1 MNSLR
6 PPALGGKPELGQKYF
21 ERAIEL
27 TDGKDLSVKVEYA
40 QGYARLVYDR
50 ELHDQ
55 LLNDVLVSEL
65 KQPGLTLTN
74 SLAKQQAEELL
85 ASAEEYF

>member
-1 MNSLR
+1 LVFDLIS
-6 PPALGGKPELGQKYF
+6 PAARRMDCIHPEPSGANV
-21 ERAIEL
+21 AIF
-27 TDGKDLSVKVEYA
+27 SWV
-40 QGYARLVYDR
+40 ARLVYDR